1 MKADK
6 TDLFFVYGTLKLGGR
21 FAKQFDGLRVSS
33 VKAEVEGYDLF
44 DLGSYP
50 GIKPGLGKVIG
61 ELHEYQD
68 PEKVTKIM
76 DSIEGYH
83 PELRDGMYL
92 RRRVSVKTETGKTVE
107 ANIYVYN
114 FKVTSQAE
122 KIKSGIWKLP
132 KN

>member
-1 MKADK
+1 MK
-6 TDLFFVYGTLKLGGR
+6 TDRFFVYGTLKVGGR
-21 FAKQFDGLRVSS
+21 FAERFDPLRVSS

-50 GIKPGLGKVIG
+50 GIKPGSGKVIG
-61 ELHEYQD
+61 ELHEYQE
-68 PEKVTKIM
+68 PERVTKAM

-83 PELRDGMYL
+83 PDLKDGMYL
-92 RRRVSVKTETGKTVE
+92 RRRVPVKTEDGEIVE

-114 FKVTSQAE
+114 FRTTDRAK
-122 KIKSGIWKLP
+122 KIESGVWKLP